1 MIEKYSV
8 RTDLALEE
16 KERFESDNVE
26 IQGVVLEEEYDEQCE
41 MRITRVKVE
50 TENGAKVMGK
60 PVGKYLTLEAPNLA
74 VPDEDYHREIS
85 LKLAG
90 ITRVKVET
98 ENGAKVMGKPVGKY
112 LTLEAPNLAVPDE
125 DYHREI
131 SLKLAEYL
139 KELIGKEILEQ
150 EELSILV
157 IGLGNREVTP
167 DALGPYVAEQVC
179 VTRHIVKEYGKYA
192 MGMER
197 VKSVSA
203 VVPGVMGQTGMES
216 QEIVKGIV
224 KETGPD
230 LVIAVDAL
238 AARNSRRLNRTIQI
252 ADTGIHP
259 GSGVGNH
266 RNGLTRETLGI
277 PVIAIGVPTVVD
289 AATIVNDTME
299 NFIEALES
307 SKMLK
312 GVGDVL
318 KTYSNAEKY
327 EMVKELISPHLNGMF
342 VTPKDEDEMVKQISY
357 TISEALN
364 VLLTDSEQGQ
374 AV

>member
-16 KERFESDNVE
+16 KERFESDNME

-60 PVGKYLTLEAPNLA
+60 PVG
-74 VPDEDYHREIS
+74 V
-85 LKLAG
+85 
-90 ITRVKVET
+90 
-98 ENGAKVMGKPVGKY
+98 Y

-139 KELIGKEILEQ
+139 KELIGKEMLER
-150 EELSILV
+150 EELSVLV

-192 MGMER
+192 MGMEH

-224 KETGPD
+224 KETEPD

-266 RNGLTRETLGI
+266 RNGLTRETMGI

-327 EMVKELISPHLNGMF
+327 ELVKELISPHLNGMF

-364 VLLTDSEQGQ
+364 VLFTDSEQGQ

>member
-26 IQGVVLEEEYDEQCE
+26 IQGVVLEEEYDDQCE
-41 MRITRVKVE
+41 IRITRVKVE

-60 PVGKYLTLEAPNLA
+60 PVG
-74 VPDEDYHREIS
+74 V
-85 LKLAG
+85 
-90 ITRVKVET
+90 
-98 ENGAKVMGKPVGKY
+98 Y

-139 KELIGKEILEQ
+139 KELIGKEMLER
-150 EELSILV
+150 EELSVLV

-192 MGMER
+192 MGMEH

-224 KETGPD
+224 KETEPD

-266 RNGLTRETLGI
+266 RNGLTRETMGI

-327 EMVKELISPHLNGMF
+327 ELVKELISPHLNGMF

-364 VLLTDSEQGQ
+364 VLFTDSEQGQ
-374 AV
+374 VV

>member
-26 IQGVVLEEEYDEQCE
+26 IQGVVLEEEYDDQCE

-60 PVGKYLTLEAPNLA
+60 PVG
-74 VPDEDYHREIS
+74 V
-85 LKLAG
+85 
-90 ITRVKVET
+90 
-98 ENGAKVMGKPVGKY
+98 Y

-139 KELIGKEILEQ
+139 KELIGKEMLER
-150 EELSILV
+150 EELSVLV

-192 MGMER
+192 MGMEHVR
-197 VKSVSA
+197 SVSA

-224 KETGPD
+224 KETEPD

-266 RNGLTRETLGI
+266 RNGLTRETMGI

-327 EMVKELISPHLNGMF
+327 ELVKELISPHLNGMF

-364 VLLTDSEQGQ
+364 VLFTDSEQGQ